1 MKQLFGTVLKASLSL
16 LTVIAMALSFSI
28 ANANAAA
35 KKKVALVIGNST
47 YQHANTLPNP
57 IHDAQLMSDTFNK
70 AGFAV
75 LSGMDLTKAKM
86 GELFDQF
93 TEQAYDADIA
103 VIYYAGH
110 GIQVDGKNFLIPV
123 DAELTSPAHLKS
135 RAFEVSAMISTLPID
150 PAVGVV
156 ILDACRDN
164 PLARTLISKL
174 PGSRSASVGTGLA
187 AVLTQSEGDGTGG
200 ILIAYATEPGSVALD
215 GTGLNSPYTLS
226 LARHLAVPGVEIQ
239 SALTRVRGEVA
250 RITSGRQRPWHNASL
265 GREIFI
271 GGEVVPETEIL
282 LGTISISSAEPE
294 TNQLLANLEAKSST
308 ILPIVTPKA
317 NLAKDWQ
324 IEQRFWDEASKRN
337 TIAHYEAYL
346 NQYPAGQYI
355 SMARIN
361 INLINKIEATKPGNS
376 DPVLL
381 ASVDPSVSPDK
392 SKPSLVT
399 KAPDSLKNVPGTRRT
414 ERSLGLD
421 RSERKDLQLRLE
433 ALGFPLGTAD
443 GALGRKSRDAIQAW
457 QESNEIVATSYLT
470 AEQYS
475 FLSAQSDPLM
485 VAFMASRATAAA
497 SRAKRRRLANTKRR
511 KSTSPRNGG
520 NIFGITKRKKTRRR
534 KKSNK
539 GAIAGAVVGG
549 AILGVIACKAVRC

>member
-1 MKQLFGTVLKASLSL
+1 MQRC
-16 LTVIAMALSFSI
+16 
-28 ANANAAA
+28 

-57 IHDAQLMSDTFNK
+57 IHDAQLMTDTFNK
-70 AGFAV
+70 AGFEV
-75 LSGMDLTKAKM
+75 LSGMNLTKAKM

-135 RAFEVSAMISTLPID
+135 RAFEVSAMIATLPID

-215 GTGLNSPYTLS
+215 GTGINSPYTVS

-250 RITSGRQRPWHNASL
+250 KITSGRQRPWHNASL
-265 GREIFI
+265 GREIFL
-271 GGEVVPETEIL
+271 GGGIVPESKRL
-282 LGTISISSAEPE
+282 LGTIAISSAEPAA
-294 TNQLLANLEAKSST
+294 TKLMANIDANSAA
-308 ILPIVTPKA
+308 ILPIATPKA

-324 IEQRFWDEASKRN
+324 IEQKFWDEASKRN
-337 TIAHYEAYL
+337 TVAHYEAYL

-361 INLINKIEATKPGNS
+361 IKLIDRMATKKPSNNE
-376 DPVLL
+376 PVLL
-381 ASVDPSVSPDK
+381 ASVDPSESPEK
-392 SKPSLVT
+392 SKPSLVAKT
-399 KAPDSLKNVPGTRRT
+399 PDTLKNIPGTRKT

-457 QESNEIVATSYLT
+457 QETNGILATSYLT

-475 FLSAQSDPLM
+475 YLSAQSDPLM
-485 VAFMASRATAAA
+485 VAFMASRTKAAA
-497 SRAKRRRLANTKRR
+497 SRAQKRRLANTKRR
-511 KSTSPRNGG
+511 KSTRARNGG
-520 NIFGITKRKKTRRR
+520 NIFGITKRKKSRRR
-534 KKSNK
+534 KRSNK